1 MTLPG
6 APNLQRVNAALQLDG
21 LALDALAHE
30 YGTPLFVYSQRSM
43 LDALAAYRH
52 VAGCDTCRDYA
63 AAAPARFAVPTVVS
77 ATLAHHD
84 AGHRGDTLST
94 ATQHFAL
101 DD

>member
-1 MTLPG
+1 MTVHMPVSQPLAAPLRTRPCAAG
-6 APNLQRVNAALQLDG
+6 AR
-21 LALDALAHE
+21 
-30 YGTPLFVYSQRSM
+30 